1 MAIQHFQ
8 LVIHVALA
16 TALQVRELPG
26 VTTMVVT
33 MEQAVFG
40 AQPALT
46 TLAALPCAT
55 LAPLAST
62 RMELGLRAIVVLR
75 ERPPTQPVQVVS
87 AHV

>member
-8 LVIHVALA
+8 GVIHVALA
-16 TALQVRELPG
+16 TALQVKELPS

-33 MEQAVFG
+33 MDKTVFG

-46 TLAALPCAT
+46 TQAALPCAT
-55 LAPLAST
+55 LAPLASGK
-62 RMELGLRAIVVLR
+62 MELGLRAMVVLR